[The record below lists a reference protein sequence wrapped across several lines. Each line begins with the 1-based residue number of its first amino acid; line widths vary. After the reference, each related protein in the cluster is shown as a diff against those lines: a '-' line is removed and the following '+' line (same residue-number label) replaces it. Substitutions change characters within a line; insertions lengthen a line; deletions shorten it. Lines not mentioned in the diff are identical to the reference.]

1 MNARIKQYLLIAIAA
16 IALYFVASNHF
27 IFYGGKIH
35 MLKKTSL
42 HLNYTFFS
50 LKEKKPANIMQI
62 DTLRE
67 AGIGDLLVQLGIIN
81 ETQKSQ
87 LENQYAYQ

>member
-1 MNARIKQYLLIAIAA
+1 MNSRIKQYLLIAVAA
-16 IALYFVASNHF
+16 VALYFVMNNHF

-50 LKEKKPANIMQI
+50 LKEKKPDNIMKI
-62 DTLRE
+62 DYLRE
-67 AGIGDLLVQLGIIN
+67 AGIGDLLVELDIIN
-81 ETQKSQ
+81 EEQRSQ
-87 LENQYAYQ
+87 LESRYSY